1 MICTSMILKSWQRF
15 EILKIMVLSREDL
28 IYTILR
34 SEKSSNEDESKE
46 LMKSTYT
53 NNINEK
59 INIASIELNKL
70 HGIIR

>member
-1 MICTSMILKSWQRF
+1 
-15 EILKIMVLSREDL
+15 MVLSREDL

-70 HGIIR
+70 HGIIRCGKR

>member
-1 MICTSMILKSWQRF
+1 MILKSWQRF

>member
-1 MICTSMILKSWQRF
+1 
-15 EILKIMVLSREDL
+15 MVLSREDL

-34 SEKSSNEDESKE
+34 SEKSSNEDESRE
-46 LMKSTYT
+46 LIKSTYT